1 MGVTFGFAAAAMLA
15 LVVAFWP
22 FGPYQLS
29 LLLARRLH
37 AIPPFPASAPAD
49 QTASNGTVAI
59 CLCAYNERAVIREK
73 VEDLLRLRASAGGN
87 LEILVYVDCAD
98 DGTAEILD
106 EYRDQIEVVAS
117 PQRHGKTFGMNL
129 LVGRTT
135 ASIVAF
141 TDANVLIAP
150 DAVAVLRRYF
160 ADPSIGC
167 VCSDLT
173 YLNPQDSATASIGAR
188 YWRMNEWSKSLES
201 ANGSVIGADGSLFA
215 IRRDLHRPVPKGLF
229 DDIYVSLGVLL
240 QGYRVVRAPELK
252 AFETHT
258 TAAKDEF
265 RRKIRIAC
273 ECMHVHFTLW
283 PELRGLDA
291 WNIYKYVGHRLLR
304 WVGGYVILLAGL
316 LAIAAL
322 WTAAGPIWAI
332 GLPLAGS
339 SVFWLLVL
347 AGFGPA
353 LKCWNV
359 VLAFS
364 GNTIGVWRA
373 LRGQR
378 SVTWNAPESARR
390 VALTMQAGK
399 RDARG

>member
-1 MGVTFGFAAAAMLA
+1 MGMTLGLAVAAVLA
-15 LVVAFWP
+15 LLVAFWP

-37 AIPPFPASAPAD
+37 AFPPFPVARGAA
-49 QTASNGTVAI
+49 TTETMAI
-59 CLCAYNERAVIREK
+59 CLCVYNEKAVIREK
-73 VEDLLRLRASAGGN
+73 VEDLLRLRASAN
-87 LEILVYVDCAD
+87 ELEILIYVDCAD
-98 DGTAEILD
+98 DGTTEILD
-106 EYRDQIEVVAS
+106 AYRDRIEVVVS
-117 PQRHGKTFGMNL
+117 PERHGKTYGMNL
-129 LVGRTT
+129 LVSRTM

-141 TDANVLIAP
+141 TDANVLITP

-173 YLNPQDSATASIGAR
+173 YLNPQDSATANVGAG

-201 ANGSVIGADGSLFA
+201 ATGSVIGADGSLFA
-215 IRRDLHRPVPKGLF
+215 IRRSLHRLVPKGLF

-240 QGYRVVRAPELK
+240 QGFRVVRAPELK

-258 TAAKDEF
+258 TEAQDEF
-265 RRKIRIAC
+265 RRKVRIAC

-283 PELRGLDA
+283 PELRRLDA
-291 WNIYKYVGHRLLR
+291 WNLYKYVGHRLLR
-304 WVGGYVILLAGL
+304 WIGGYVILLGCL
-316 LAIAAL
+316 LALAAV
-322 WTAAGPIWAI
+322 WVAAGPAWAV

-339 SVFWLLVL
+339 AVFWLAVT
-347 AGFGPA
+347 ARFGLA

-359 VLAFS
+359 LLAFA
-364 GNTIGVWRA
+364 GNGVGVWRA
-373 LRGQR
+373 LQGRR

-390 VALTMQAGK
+390 VALTMHAEGQ
-399 RDARG
+399 DARG